1 MAKAKRGEDGKFV
14 KADEVIETP
23 VEVKVSKKNSEK
35 SKRGTLDKV

>member
-14 KADEVIETP
+14 KAKEGNEAP

>member
-14 KADEVIETP
+14 KAEEGTETP

-35 SKRGTLDKV
+35 AKRGTLDKV